1 MPPSTTKRGRN
12 KKNSPFTL
20 GDRLAQ
26 FYINGAWVD
35 PLPDT
40 PTQPVVNPATE
51 KEEGHISLAT
61 QANVNLAVA
70 AAKAAFDEW
79 SLTPK
84 DVRLALL
91 EKLLEVYLRRF
102 EEMAQARQLGSSASH
117 HVVIYDPVLT

>member
-1 MPPSTTKRGRN
+1 M
-12 KKNSPFTL
+12 
-20 GDRLAQ
+20 
-26 FYINGAWVD
+26 
-35 PLPDT
+35 
-40 PTQPVVNPATE
+40 
-51 KEEGHISLAT
+51 
-61 QANVNLAVA
+61 NLAVA

-117 HVVIYDPVLT
+117 HVVIYTPVLP